1 MYNKQVNK
9 QLEDISYIVIYAM
22 KKNKQNKG
30 IKNDGERANSDSM
43 VRKRSLGL
51 SLAFCG
57 YTVLYHQFT

>member
-1 MYNKQVNK
+1 
-9 QLEDISYIVIYAM
+9 M